1 MRVHRIGALFVRHI
15 YVLRRSFPR
24 LLEIFYWPTVDL
36 LVWGFLTVYL
46 ARYQGGL
53 PGFVSFFIGALIFWD
68 ILFRS
73 QSGISVSFLEDVWS
87 KNLLNLFTSPLTPLE
102 YLTSLMLF
110 STTKL
115 LVTIILLSGLAWVF
129 YAFNLFVIGIALVPF
144 VINLMLLG
152 WTIGIFTVALIL
164 RFGQEAEVLAWAL
177 GFLFMPLSAV
187 FYPVSVLPPLLRFLA
202 RFISSAHV
210 FEGMRQV
217 LSGGGFP
224 LGHLAW
230 ATALNAAA
238 LLSALLFYRWCFSYI
253 RKRGLLVRL
262 GE

>member
-1 MRVHRIGALFVRHI
+1 MKAHRIAALFVRHL

-46 ARYQGGL
+46 SRFGEGL
-53 PGFVSFFIGALIFWD
+53 PGYVGFFIGALIFWD
-68 ILFRS
+68 ILFRA

-102 YLTSLMLF
+102 YLVSLMLF
-110 STTKL
+110 STAKL
-115 LVTIILLSGLAWVF
+115 VVTIVLLSVLAWLF

-144 VINLMLLG
+144 VLNLMVLG
-152 WTIGIFTVALIL
+152 WVIGIFTMALIL

-187 FYPVSVLPPLLRFLA
+187 FYPVAVLPPLLRFLA
-202 RFISSAHV
+202 QYISSAHV

-224 LGHLAW
+224 LEHLVW
-230 ATALNAAA
+230 ATVLNAAA
-238 LLSALLFYRWCFSYI
+238 LLSALLFYRWCFVFI